1 METVVEICCDTK
13 TRYHR
18 PNTSIVMREA
28 MCIFPIAKLAFS
40 LFGLKV
46 AHCHI
51 ETIDF
56 M

>member
-1 METVVEICCDTK
+1 MEIVVEICHDTK

-18 PNTSIVMREA
+18 PNTSIVMRKA
-28 MCIFPIAKLAFS
+28 MGVVKLAFS

-46 AHCHI
+46 AYRHI